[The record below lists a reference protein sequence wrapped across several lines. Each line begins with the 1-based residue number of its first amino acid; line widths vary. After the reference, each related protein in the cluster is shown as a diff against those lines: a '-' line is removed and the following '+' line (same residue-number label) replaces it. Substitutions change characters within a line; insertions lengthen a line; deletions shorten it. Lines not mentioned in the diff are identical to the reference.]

1 MVISTQILYTHAN
14 SFQNLVEEDEDI
26 SLKFLSLNFR
36 TQSLSIEAYTLS
48 ENYNLSKMKS

>member
-36 TQSLSIEAYTLS
+36 TQSLSI
-48 ENYNLSKMKS
+48 